1 MLFAPLHAIFTP
13 MSVTQTVEI
22 PASHRLTIDVPRE
35 VPAGPVILTFTPAK
49 KPADRKADSALKSAE
64 GRATPHKETLAEIL
78 SQPTPLADEL
88 SGILSGLGDMTLE
101 QIRDERLAR
110 QLK

>member
-1 MLFAPLHAIFTP
+1 

-22 PASHRLTIDVPRE
+22 PASHRLIIDVPRE

-49 KPADRKADSALKSAE
+49 KPADRKADSALES
-64 GRATPHKETLAEIL
+64 
-78 SQPTPLADEL
+78 ADEGEMSHVDAL
-88 SGILSGLGDMTLE
+88 LGILSGLGDITLE

>member
-22 PASHRLTIDVPRE
+22 PASHRLIIDVPRE
-35 VPAGPVILTFTPAK
+35 VPEGPVILTFTPAK

-64 GRATPHKETLAEIL
+64 GRTPHKETLAEIL
-78 SQPTPLADEL
+78 SQPTPRADAL
-88 SGILSGLGDMTLE
+88 LGVAAGLGDITLE
-101 QIRDERLAR
+101 QIREERLAKY
-110 QLK
+110 L